1 MKRRE
6 FITLLVGAVATWPL
20 VARAQQPAM
29 PVIGFMS
36 SRSPEDS
43 QSVLAAFRK
52 GLSEGGLVEG
62 NNVVIEFRWARGE
75 FDRLP
80 AFAAELVSSRVAVI
94 VTAGGEPSALAAK
107 AATSTIPIV
116 FAGSDPLKSGLVASL
131 NRPGGN
137 ATGVYVLS
145 NDLEAKRLGLLRE
158 LFPGAALFGVLIN
171 PMRFPT
177 AAQQALELAQGARA
191 IGQPLAFVNAGTDA
205 ELDAAFAALTQP
217 RVTAMLLV
225 GNPFFDTRRNKII
238 TFAAQHKLPAMYHFR
253 EYVMEGGLM
262 SYGNSLAEAYREVGI
277 YAARILNGAK
287 PADLPVVQSSKFELV
302 INMRT
307 AKALGIEVPISMQ
320 MLADEVIE

>member
-1 MKRRE
+1 VKRRE
-6 FITLLVGAVATWPL
+6 FITIIGGTAATWPL
-20 VARAQQPAM
+20 AARAQQTAM

-62 NNVVIEFRWARGE
+62 KNVLIEFRWARGE

-80 AFAAELVSSRVAVI
+80 AYAAELVSSRVAVI

-107 AATSTIPIV
+107 AATSNIPIV
-116 FAGSDPLKSGLVASL
+116 FAGSDPIKSGLVASL

-137 ATGVYVLS
+137 ATGVYILS

-191 IGQPLAFVNAGTDA
+191 IGQPLAFVNAGTYA
-205 ELDAAFAALTQP
+205 ELDAAFTALSQQ

-225 GNPFFDTRRNKII
+225 GNPFFDTHRDRII
-238 TFAAQHKLPAMYHFR
+238 TFAAQQKLPAMYHFR
-253 EYVMEGGLM
+253 EYVVEGGLM

-277 YAARILNGAK
+277 YAATILNGAK

-302 INMRT
+302 INLKT
-307 AKALGIEVPISMQ
+307 AKVLGLAIPPGVLAI
-320 MLADEVIE
+320 ADEVIE